1 MQEGEKG
8 KKGEGGVFD
17 RQKGCQKIRFDE
29 CFDIC
34 FLNIY
39 QKHPLIGKNGTQSL
53 KKRILQISQLIF
65 WMLQGGQISDL
76 SVHFHFL

>member
-39 QKHPLIGKNGTQSL
+39 QKHPLREAIAR
-53 KKRILQISQLIF
+53 KKAEF
-65 WMLQGGQISDL
+65 
-76 SVHFHFL
+76 

>member
-34 FLNIY
+34 FLNFY
-39 QKHPLIGKNGTQSL
+39 QKHPLIGKNGIRSL

>member
-53 KKRILQISQLIF
+53 KKKNSANIPA
-65 WMLQGGQISDL
+65 
-76 SVHFHFL
+76 HFLDAAGWSNI